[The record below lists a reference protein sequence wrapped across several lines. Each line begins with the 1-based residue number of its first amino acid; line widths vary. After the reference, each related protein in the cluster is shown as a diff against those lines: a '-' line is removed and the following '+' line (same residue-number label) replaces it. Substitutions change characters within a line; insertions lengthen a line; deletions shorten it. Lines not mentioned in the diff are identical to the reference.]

1 MKKNQLTYY
10 LIGLLAIVGMTH
22 RLHAQEAP
30 TFRTVDA
37 TTYHYFLDQKWDS
50 LVAVGKTALKSD
62 IDYYYLRIR
71 LGIAYFNKGKYAKA
85 IQHLQKA
92 TKFNSGDSTAL
103 EYMYYA
109 YRSYNRPLY
118 QSHIAKQ
125 LKGNAR
131 QRILKQFPLYRNSF
145 SPEVGY
151 QGDNKLAYV
160 YNPSLGVLQFDLP
173 QSYMFFGLDYKHYF
187 GGIAL
192 NAAYEYFDSRRMKE
206 TVTPLSTID
215 EKYNVAEHH
224 FYVNTEIS
232 SKNKLTIVPALQYQS
247 LKYAKTSPLLNVT
260 DSTYTFP
267 LTNFSYNNII
277 ASLAFNKDISTV
289 SLGLAASFS
298 RIYNKNIFQAT
309 GQVTWFPLGNLNL
322 YSTTTLAY
330 MIFPGASNGYKR
342 AKGAVQQTIAAT
354 NGDKS
359 HAVIEEAIGGKVT
372 KNLWIEAQGAFN
384 GLRGYNKANATVVF
398 NNPEQVKYMVGLT
411 GVYEVSKVLEL
422 TIGYQF
428 SQKDITGTYY
438 SLTTSTIN
446 HYTNN
451 SNSIYAGL
459 KWKL

>member
-10 LIGLLAIVGMTH
+10 LIGLLAIVGITH

-30 TFRTVDA
+30 TFRSVDA
-37 TTYHYFLDQKWDS
+37 KTYHYFLDQKWDS

-131 QRILKQFPLYRNSF
+131 QRILKQFPVYKNSF

-151 QGDNKLAYV
+151 QFDNAFTPK
-160 YNPSLGVLQFDLP
+160 YNAAADTLVSDIP
-173 QSYMFFGLDYKHYF
+173 QSFMFFGLDYKHYF
-187 GGIAL
+187 GGIAI
-192 NAAYEYFDSRRMKE
+192 NASYEYFDSRRKKE
-206 TVTPLSTID
+206 TLMPTHTIE

-232 SKNKLTIVPALQYQS
+232 SKNKLTIVPAVHYQL
-247 LKYAKTSPLLNVT
+247 LKYTKTSPLWNAT
-260 DSTYTFP
+260 DSLYTFP
-267 LTNFSYNNII
+267 LTNYSYNNII
-277 ASLAFNKDISTV
+277 ASLGLYKDISTV

-298 RIYNKNIFQAT
+298 RLYNKNIFQAT
-309 GQVTWFPLGNLNL
+309 GQITWFPLGNLNL

-330 MIFPGASNGYKR
+330 MIFPSAANGYRR
-342 AKGAVQQTIAAT
+342 APGAVQKTIAAT

-372 KNLWIEAQGAFN
+372 KKLWIEAQGAFN

-398 NNPEQVKYMVGLT
+398 NNPEQVKYMIGLT
-411 GVYEVSKVLEL
+411 GVYEASKVLEL

-428 SQKDITGTYY
+428 SQKDITGIDY
-438 SLTTSTIN
+438 SITTTTTN

>member
-10 LIGLLAIVGMTH
+10 LIGLLAIMGMTH

-30 TFRTVDA
+30 TFRSVDA
-37 TTYHYFLDQKWDS
+37 KTYHYFLDQKWDS

-125 LKGNAR
+125 LKESAR

-173 QSYMFFGLDYKHYF
+173 QSFMFFGLDYKHYF

-192 NAAYEYFDSRRMKE
+192 NATYEYFDSRRMKE
-206 TVTPLSTID
+206 TITPLSTID

-232 SKNKLTIVPALQYQS
+232 SKNKLTISACGALS
-247 LKYAKTSPLLNVT
+247 VA
-260 DSTYTFP
+260 
-267 LTNFSYNNII
+267 
-277 ASLAFNKDISTV
+277 
-289 SLGLAASFS
+289 
-298 RIYNKNIFQAT
+298 
-309 GQVTWFPLGNLNL
+309 
-322 YSTTTLAY
+322 
-330 MIFPGASNGYKR
+330 
-342 AKGAVQQTIAAT
+342 
-354 NGDKS
+354 
-359 HAVIEEAIGGKVT
+359 
-372 KNLWIEAQGAFN
+372 
-384 GLRGYNKANATVVF
+384 
-398 NNPEQVKYMVGLT
+398 
-411 GVYEVSKVLEL
+411 
-422 TIGYQF
+422 
-428 SQKDITGTYY
+428 
-438 SLTTSTIN
+438 
-446 HYTNN
+446 
-451 SNSIYAGL
+451 
-459 KWKL
+459 

>member
-10 LIGLLAIVGMTH
+10 LIGLLAIMGMTH

-30 TFRTVDA
+30 TFRSVDA
-37 TTYHYFLDQKWDS
+37 KTYHYFLDQKWDS

-125 LKGNAR
+125 LKESAR

-173 QSYMFFGLDYKHYF
+173 QSFMFFGLDYKHYF

-192 NAAYEYFDSRRMKE
+192 NATYEYFDSRRMKE
-206 TVTPLSTID
+206 TITPLSTID

-232 SKNKLTIVPALQYQS
+232 SKNKLTIVPAVHYQL
-247 LKYAKTSPLLNVT
+247 LKYTKTSPLWNAT
-260 DSTYTFP
+260 DSLYTFP
-267 LTNFSYNNII
+267 LTNYSYNNII
-277 ASLAFNKDISTV
+277 ASLGLYKDISTV

-298 RIYNKNIFQAT
+298 RLYNKNIFQAT
-309 GQVTWFPLGNLNL
+309 GQITWFPLGNLNL

-342 AKGAVQQTIAAT
+342 AKGAVQQTIAST

-398 NNPEQVKYMVGLT
+398 NNPEQVKYMIGLT

-428 SQKDITGTYY
+428 SQKNITETYY
-438 SLTTSTIN
+438 YGIIPTISTQS
-446 HYTNN
+446 NN